1 MKNKL
6 INAGIYLFIG
16 GCTVY
21 FAVLLVEELAK

>member
-6 INAGIYLFIG
+6 INVGLCLFVA